1 MVRSWK
7 VYLLLIP
14 SFLFIFVFFIVPLSI
29 TVGRSFYD
37 RSEGITAVNYI
48 DFFKERVSRNA
59 LIRSLKIGGFV
70 TILSILLSYPT
81 AMVINSMKDERKKAI
96 LMTLIVLPLMTN
108 PVARTFAWLA
118 VIGREGMIN
127 NILVSMGLNR
137 VKILYTEPAVLLG
150 LLQLFMP
157 LMILSLVS
165 SFENLSEDYILAARS
180 LGASRLQTFLKVQL
194 PLTSEGLVI
203 GGMLVFAGSISA
215 YVTPAL
221 LGGSRILMLSTL
233 LYQRASIL
241 LDWNMATTIAV
252 VMFILTILINISLRY
267 IGNLGRSKRYG

>member
-1 MVRSWK
+1 MIGRWK
-7 VYLLLIP
+7 IYILIIP
-14 SFLFIFVFFIVPLSI
+14 AFVFILTFFVIPLSI

-37 RSEGITAVNYI
+37 KDEGITAVNYL
-48 DFFKERVSRNA
+48 DFFRERVSRNA
-59 LIRSLKIGGFV
+59 FIRSLKIGGIV
-70 TILSILLSYPT
+70 TLISIVLSYPT
-81 AMVINSMKDERKKAI
+81 AMAINGMKAGRKTI
-96 LMTLIVLPLMTN
+96 VMTLIVLPLMTN

-127 NILVSMGLNR
+127 NLLVSIGMRR

-165 SFENLSEDYILAARS
+165 SFENLNEDYILAARS
-180 LGASRLQTFLKVQL
+180 LGASRLQTFFKVQL
-194 PLTSEGLVI
+194 PLTSEGLVV

-233 LYQRASIL
+233 LYQRASVL

-252 VMFILTILINISLRY
+252 IMLTLTILINILLRY
-267 IGNLGRSKRYG
+267 VGNLGRSK